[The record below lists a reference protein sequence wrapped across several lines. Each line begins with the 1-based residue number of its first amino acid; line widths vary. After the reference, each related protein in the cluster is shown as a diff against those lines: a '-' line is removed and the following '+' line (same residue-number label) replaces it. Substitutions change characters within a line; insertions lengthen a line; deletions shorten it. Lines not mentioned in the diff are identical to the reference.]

1 MYFSDDEHVYY
12 VQALPD
18 IFGCGVGATNAWTL
32 LFAHGVNGS
41 WHAAK
46 ATISAK
52 RLTWVLLTTRQ
63 ATVTT
68 QCTT

>member
-1 MYFSDDEHVYY
+1 VHFSDDEHVCYA
-12 VQALPD
+12 QALQD
-18 IFGCGVGATNAWTL
+18 ISGCGVGATNAWTL
-32 LFAHGVNGS
+32 LLAHGVNGS

-46 ATISAK
+46 AIISAK